1 MLRGYRRPAMMVGKA
16 VEQEDRRM
24 PHCLMIAAYM
34 AQMLMLPEPGRQKPL
49 LPNLIDAPIEF

>member
-1 MLRGYRRPAMMVGKA
+1 MMVGKA